1 MHATLSDISKRTGFS
16 TATVSRVM
24 NGSPLVNEFT
34 RRRVQRAVRDLGY
47 TPSHSARALK
57 LQRTSMLGVTLPKV
71 AAGYFAEIVSGIDE
85 VAAAKGFHLV
95 TILTHGEAD
104 EQEMVLRVVRE
115 RRVDALIVFNMRLA
129 DEVAK
134 EAARRE
140 LPLAL
145 IGRAIKEVSSPT
157 ATVDNAVAAELA
169 MTHLLSHGYR
179 DVAVLA
185 APRDNRDSEERLAG
199 CRKAMARAGEPLDRD
214 RIWRGQ
220 FTEESGREAIERW
233 LDAGHRPPRAIFAL
247 NDDMALGAMNA
258 LRARG
263 FRVPDDVAVLGFD
276 DAPGARYAGLSTVR
290 VPMAELGR
298 RAARAALQQVLGGPR
313 EALEPVRGELVMRTS
328 CGCNQGEP

>member
-1 MHATLSDISKRTGFS
+1 MQATLSHIARRTGFS

-34 RRRVQRAVRDLGY
+34 RRRVQRAVKELGY

-57 LQRTSMLGVTLPKV
+57 LQRTSMLGVTLPKM
-71 AAGYFAEIVSGIDE
+71 AAGYFADIVTGIDE

-95 TILTHGEAD
+95 TVLTHGETD

-129 DEVAK
+129 DEVAR

-145 IGRAIKEVSSPT
+145 IGRAIKEVASPA
-157 ATVDNAVAAELA
+157 ATVDNAVAAEAA
-169 MTHLLSHGYR
+169 MTHLLSHGHH
-179 DVAVLA
+179 DVAVIA

-199 CRKAMARAGEPLDRD
+199 CRKAMARAGEPLGRD

-220 FTEESGREAIERW
+220 FTEASGYETIEQW
-233 LDAGHRPPRAIFAL
+233 LKAGHRPPRAIFAL

-258 LRARG
+258 LRKRG
-263 FRVPDDVAVLGFD
+263 LRVPEDVAVMGFD
-276 DAPGARYAGLSTVR
+276 DAPGAKYAGLSTVR

-298 RAARAALQQVLGGPR
+298 RAARAALQQVLGDPLEEV
-313 EALEPVRGELVMRTS
+313 EAVRGELVVRTS
-328 CGCNQGEP
+328 CGCR